1 MAELQKGLPKFDCS
15 DLERAFHEETPELLA
30 ALEQHATSCISCRT
44 ELAIWREI
52 SAAALT
58 MHKEWESP
66 ELWPRI
72 ENTLQAEIARPRGW
86 RSWISVLG
94 LAAQTRR
101 QFRWQMALATMV
113 LVAVSGMGAWLL
125 LHHGASVQT
134 NDAHLLTDQ
143 AVKQVEQAQK
153 AYEQSIDKLAKLA
166 EPRLDAASTSLLV
179 NYREKLNLLDAAISE
194 CRTNLQRNHANAYL
208 RNELLSF
215 YQEKQQTLEQVLR
228 EE

>member
-1 MAELQKGLPKFDCS
+1 MAELQKGLPKFDCG
-15 DLERAFHEETPELLA
+15 DLERAFQEETPELLA
-30 ALEQHATSCISCRT
+30 ALEQHAVSCAACRT
-44 ELAIWREI
+44 ELGIWHEI

-66 ELWPRI
+66 ALWPRI

-86 RSWISVLG
+86 RSWISGLSLG
-94 LAAQTRR
+94 SQM
-101 QFRWQMALATMV
+101 RWQMALAMLV
-113 LVAVSGMGAWLL
+113 LVAASGMGAWILM
-125 LHHGASVQT
+125 HRDVTAPA

-143 AVKQVEQAQK
+143 AVQQVEQAQK
-153 AYEQSIDKLAKLA
+153 TYEQSIDKLAKLA
-166 EPRLDAASTSLLV
+166 EPKLDAASTPLLK

-194 CRTNLQRNHANAYL
+194 CRANLERNQANAYL
-208 RNELLSF
+208 RTELLSF